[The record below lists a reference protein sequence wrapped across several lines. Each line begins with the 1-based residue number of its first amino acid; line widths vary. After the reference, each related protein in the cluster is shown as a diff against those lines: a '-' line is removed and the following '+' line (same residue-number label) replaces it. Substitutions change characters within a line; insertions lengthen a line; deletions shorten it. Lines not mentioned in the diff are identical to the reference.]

1 VRITLHAGLKK
12 TGTTAIQVALA
23 RNAQALCRQGAF
35 VPETEFS
42 PAGTAMRT
50 SGNAY
55 AYALAAAE
63 AGIAPAGA
71 ATRVARLAAA
81 HAAAAEAA
89 GCDRLLLSSEA
100 LCALPRAGWQ
110 ALAEGFAAAA
120 CSVRCIVF
128 ERDPYAWFFSVW
140 LQALKRDG
148 CPHWLDAAL
157 AGNEEGYLRPLLTRP
172 VLEKL
177 GGNAFETLFLDYD
190 ACRGDAAGAFAA
202 ALGLALPEEGQPAR
216 YNRSLTAGEVFA
228 FLACNRASGGD
239 MKLCQ
244 ELCDKYVHG
253 DADREPFFFF
263 DPAVQARIHAF
274 LAAHGADR
282 PKAAYAGAPN
292 LTEAA
297 LAAGVAPLVRLVAG
311 MLGDA
316 VAHFRDFS
324 GSVAALALHKARH
337 FAASPARALVPDDFD
352 VLCYLIANPDVL
364 AADCDPYRHFVE
376 CGQREGRT
384 YRRF

>member
-1 VRITLHAGLKK
+1 MRIELHAGLKK

-23 RNAQALCRQGAF
+23 RDAAALRAQGAF
-35 VPETEFS
+35 VPETKFS
-42 PAGTAMRT
+42 RAGAATRT

-63 AGIAPAGA
+63 AGIDPAGA
-71 ATRVARLAAA
+71 AARVAQLAAA
-81 HAAAAEAA
+81 HAAAATAA

-100 LCALPRAGWQ
+100 LSALPRAGWQ
-110 ALAEGFAAAA
+110 ALAAGFAATA
-120 CSVRCIVF
+120 CSVRCVVF

-140 LQALKRDG
+140 LQAIKRDG
-148 CPHWLDAAL
+148 CPLWLDAAL
-157 AGNEEGYLRPLLTRP
+157 AGNAEGYLRPLLARR
-172 VLEKL
+172 VLEGL
-177 GGNAFETLFLDYD
+177 GKDAFETLFLDYD
-190 ACRGDAAGAFAA
+190 ACHGDAAGAFAA
-202 ALGLALPEEGQPAR
+202 ALGLALPEAGPPAR

-228 FLACNRASGGD
+228 FLACNRASGGN

-244 ELCDKYVHG
+244 ELCDKYVRG

-263 DPAVQARIHAF
+263 DPQVQERIHAF

-297 LAAGVAPLVRLVAG
+297 LAAGVAPLARLVAG

-337 FAASPARALVPDDFD
+337 FAASPARAHVPDDFD
-352 VLCYLIANPDVL
+352 VLCYLVANPDVL

-376 CGQREGRT
+376 CGRHEGRT
-384 YRRF
+384 YRRY